1 VRRLAH
7 AAMMHKQ
14 ICERVHEIKPQTC
27 TELLGLATPL
37 GSGVMTAILQ
47 C

>member
-1 VRRLAH
+1 
-7 AAMMHKQ
+7 MMHKQ

-37 GSGVMTAILQ
+37 GSGVMTKVQ